1 MTCHKD
7 VQMTINSPRS
17 HAFHIIGIVCCLIV
31 AAVLNTDKLVSAP
44 VKGSVH
50 TVLLSMLLYGILRGL
65 SFSNT
70 VRFIFALIL
79 SIEFFV
85 QLSYQSSLTISIV
98 MSIINA
104 PLGESASFASQYFA
118 QILLAAVICIILT
131 LFTFTG
137 PKIFGV
143 WMTGVGV
150 AYLLLPFLIKMPG
163 VYSDAFYEDYVD
175 KGTSRGNS
183 EVFSAVEYTFHK
195 ISLRFP
201 PFESAIAV
209 VDSINLL
216 NMQVE
221 LTSSWSEVSSKPE
234 AADVLVI
241 GIGESLRSG
250 NMGLYGY
257 SRNTTPQLSS
267 IQSQLTIHYNTYAA
281 GANTWSSI
289 PAAMTKTGALP
300 DLSKSVIHLA
310 NDAGYETYWLSNQ
323 AEFGQWD
330 FSITSLAKQAEHA
343 YFTAQDEGGSQ
354 LDDVL
359 YGKLKQTL
367 SHPGVKKL
375 IILHFYGSHMAFSDR
390 YDESFS
396 VFESENRDLDE
407 YDNSVLYTDYW
418 QAKFIQLVSDN
429 GGKYLFFSDHGLGH
443 PEGDMALKHDV
454 RTPPDI
460 ESLKVPLF
468 MTKDNSI
475 EIPNDHPV
483 SLFYFECLFS
493 EWSGITA
500 LELQQDNY
508 CDGKLISEE
517 VKYLDSNMS
526 TRTSQV
532 PVL

>member
-1 MTCHKD
+1 
-7 VQMTINSPRS
+7 MTINSPRS

-143 WMTGVGV
+143 LMTGVGV

-201 PFESAIAV
+201 PFESAIAAVFFKV
-209 VDSINLL
+209 VVIICLL
-216 NMQVE
+216 IKQLLFLDLGERHQQV
-221 LTSSWSEVSSKPE
+221 
-234 AADVLVI
+234 
-241 GIGESLRSG
+241 
-250 NMGLYGY
+250 
-257 SRNTTPQLSS
+257 
-267 IQSQLTIHYNTYAA
+267 H
-281 GANTWSSI
+281 
-289 PAAMTKTGALP
+289 
-300 DLSKSVIHLA
+300 
-310 NDAGYETYWLSNQ
+310 
-323 AEFGQWD
+323 
-330 FSITSLAKQAEHA
+330 
-343 YFTAQDEGGSQ
+343 
-354 LDDVL
+354 
-359 YGKLKQTL
+359 
-367 SHPGVKKL
+367 
-375 IILHFYGSHMAFSDR
+375 
-390 YDESFS
+390 SF
-396 VFESENRDLDE
+396 
-407 YDNSVLYTDYW
+407 
-418 QAKFIQLVSDN
+418 
-429 GGKYLFFSDHGLGH
+429 
-443 PEGDMALKHDV
+443 
-454 RTPPDI
+454 
-460 ESLKVPLF
+460 
-468 MTKDNSI
+468 
-475 EIPNDHPV
+475 
-483 SLFYFECLFS
+483 
-493 EWSGITA
+493 
-500 LELQQDNY
+500 
-508 CDGKLISEE
+508 
-517 VKYLDSNMS
+517 
-526 TRTSQV
+526 
-532 PVL
+532 